1 MHIISLTS
9 VIHNYFRLSNFRSRA
24 YKEYSLHTGLMDLAT
39 IKRLLLS
46 ERPSDDYIVGVQ
58 GFHQFAYRG
67 KKLDVKIRCPCVK
80 CVNMLLQKQPIVYD
94 HLVCHG
100 MLRGYTIWGCH
111 RETASYISA
120 NKDSESQCRP
130 SLNHNMH
137 QVFKK
142 LSDMMIMEFTEMNLM
157 RPVLLNLD

>member
-1 MHIISLTS
+1 MTTLLGYR
-9 VIHNYFRLSNFRSRA
+9 VFF
-24 YKEYSLHTGLMDLAT
+24 SLHT
-39 IKRLLLS
+39 
-46 ERPSDDYIVGVQ
+46 E
-58 GFHQFAYRG
+58 G
-67 KKLDVKIRCPCVK
+67 KKLGAKIRCPCVK
-80 CVNMLLQKQPIVYD
+80 CVNMLLKKQPVVYD